1 MNNPHRHQKRTHG
14 PLRSGKVP
22 LTSPAHVV
30 HQPYQAPTPPKAK
43 PPKTEK
49 MKGKE
54 KEIGP
59 ARPDDHPL
67 PITSSSGDVTV
78 NLPSYPEGVQVGD
91 PLLSSGQYPGTNIA
105 GVPHNRPTSSGSSNV
120 RPRPKQK
127 GQGDVRVQ
135 TTYHAK
141 PTARPTNLDDY
152 APITTGA
159 SMGMA
164 AGSAA
169 APVLGPAAPLVTS
182 IAGGTIGGI
191 AFTKNQIDRNAIAK
205 EQAQALDKDVM
216 ANVNA
221 DLLDRASQH
230 KTDQELEAIADSQGY
245 MARQAYYAVSEH
257 RRPGESIRQTIARLK
272 AKSPENWK
280 LGKYEQSI
288 IDIDHWEQRKAGKN
302 PKLPDLEP
310 TKKPLDFIMPFHEN
324 LPQFAPPSTPT
335 NGQYP
340 STTPVPPLPQ
350 RPARPSGPSY
360 GNGGKDP
367 NPDYLVP
374 HHPVLPPKDPDPNP
388 PPVPDPQ
395 GADEDKSP
403 TVPPIPDIPE
413 KPDDEDKEED
423 PGEFASFPGS
433 NGEGLGATAPTLS
446 PIVEEKPA
454 APPPSEA
461 PAAPSQPP
469 VEAPGAT
476 PGAPSAAPAPVGMGG
491 ANPLIN
497 YSQISNVASSIL
509 SPMAID
515 NKPSSSVLRSGFDI
529 DKISGEA
536 DSDLLLDRAKSDI
549 RLKTIAQKSNQEA
562 GTKTKKQKLALGE
575 GETKNNWRFNG
586 PYDSPAGITD
596 PAYLK
601 IEKAVSKKEGE
612 LLKNGYTGLHKSL
625 WKRTHTA
632 KGTPM
637 QQQQYYSYNHPKQMW
652 KKLSVAEK
660 NRWEN
665 KRSEYLKS
673 GKEMPSEIE
682 AKKAKTLADI
692 MNKKRKRV
700 EDCGCGGGRMIDAKK
715 GIHKQL

>member
-257 RRPGESIRQTIARLK
+257 RRPGESIRQTMARLK

-340 STTPVPPLPQ
+340 GTITEAHPASWPPVPGPPPPPLPTPTQ
-350 RPARPSGPSY
+350 PKPPRPTGPSI

-367 NPDYLVP
+367 DPDSAP
-374 HHPVLPPKDPDPNP
+374 PPK
-388 PPVPDPQ
+388 PDPQ

-403 TVPPIPDIPE
+403 TIPPIPEIPV
-413 KPDDEDKEED
+413 KPEEEEDEDEDEKEDEKEC
-423 PGEFASFPGS
+423 PP
-433 NGEGLGATAPTLS
+433 PPPCPPCPVLS
-446 PIVEEKPA
+446 PLVEEQKP
-454 APPPSEA
+454 
-461 PAAPSQPP
+461 
-469 VEAPGAT
+469 AT
-476 PGAPSAAPAPVGMGG
+476 PGAPPPPQPAAPGGAPASSPSPAPVGMGG

-673 GKEMPSEIE
+673 GEEMPSEIE
-682 AKKAKTLADI
+682 AKKAKTLAEV